1 MSGNGRICKRCGD
14 FATNFR
20 QIEAV
25 ENPGQESEEF
35 TVLGDLCP
43 VCLNRLKKWMKG
55 GFDKVR

>member
-1 MSGNGRICKRCGD
+1 MQMSKILGRKCDRCGD
-14 FATNFR
+14 ITINFR

-25 ENPGQESEEF
+25 ENPGQEEEEF

-55 GFDKVR
+55 D